1 MSLFLHKRSRVAV
14 GAAILIAL
22 LIAVL
27 STADRFAG
35 ADVALP
41 GRAALVSE
49 RFAKHIRRKGHVP
62 SATSRNAALDSML
75 AAASASAIDGHRI
88 VPNDVTPFDEFASS
102 IDFERLP
109 SESDGIIPLDYIESN
124 PLLACVGCAG
134 LSSTDEA
141 LSEFPFRQWSRH
153 DAATGFGFGPV
164 RGVGDSAGGGSA
176 GGGSSSAGGGG
187 FNGGGAISGLNPQP
201 PAGGSG
207 GDGSAG
213 TGGSPSDQPGDSD
226 ASDQSNN
233 SGPNGNSSSNENT
246 SSNDNRS
253 SNENE
258 SGSGDGENH
267 DISSTPPGGEN
278 PPRTVVAVPEP
289 ATAALLLLGVGG
301 TAFLRR
307 REGRA

>member
-1 MSLFLHKRSRVAV
+1 M

-41 GRAALVSE
+41 GRAALDPE
-49 RFAKHIRRKGHVP
+49 RLAKHIRKGHLP
-62 SATSRNAALDSML
+62 SRATSRNAALDSML
-75 AAASASAIDGHRI
+75 AAASAIDGHLI
-88 VPNDVTPFDEFASS
+88 VPNGVTLLDEFASS
-102 IDFERLP
+102 IYFERLP
-109 SESDGIIPLDYIESN
+109 SESDGIIPSESIESN

-134 LSSTDEA
+134 LSATDEA

-164 RGVGDSAGGGSA
+164 RGGGDGAGGTAG

-187 FNGGGAISGLNPQP
+187 VNGGAISGLNPQP

-207 GDGSAG
+207 GDGSPG
-213 TGGSPSDQPGDSD
+213 TGGSPSNQPGDSD
-226 ASDQSNN
+226 GPDQSNN
-233 SGPNGNSSSNENT
+233 SGPNGNGSSNENT
-246 SSNDNRS
+246 SSN
-253 SNENE
+253 EGE
-258 SGSGDGENH
+258 SGSGDGENY

-307 REGRA
+307 REGRT